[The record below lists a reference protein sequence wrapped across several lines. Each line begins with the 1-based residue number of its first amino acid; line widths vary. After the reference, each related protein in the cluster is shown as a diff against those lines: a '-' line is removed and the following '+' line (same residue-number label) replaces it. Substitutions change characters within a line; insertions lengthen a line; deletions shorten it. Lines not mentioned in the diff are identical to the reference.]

1 MIAVIVSILCPF
13 AFYSSVSLA
22 GVSIGTV
29 ISIGCA
35 PLFSVMLEWLLDKRK
50 LSLKWLISFILGF
63 LGVVLLSYAG
73 EHSHQHQGVQS
84 ERLLG
89 VFLAYSQV

>member
-1 MIAVIVSILCPF
+1 MAYQ
-13 AFYSSVSLA
+13 FYS
-22 GVSIGTV
+22 
-29 ISIGCA
+29 
-35 PLFSVMLEWLLDKRK
+35 W
-50 LSLKWLISFILGF
+50 F